1 MWQSK
6 ELCYNTAMLNNVE
19 TEAKFIIPD
28 LATFDA
34 LQKITGLDDFEAASI
49 GIKNI
54 VDRYLDTP
62 DKHLLQADFVCRIR
76 KAKNQQILTLKSSLK
91 AVTGEIHRRQEIEME
106 VNSDQ
111 PLAWAESEVKDLVL
125 GIVGQTPLQT
135 LFTLYQTRH
144 KFHVSSQEKLVIE
157 LSLDK
162 VCLHQPT
169 TIDYLGLE
177 AELIEAGTE
186 ADLTRFAE
194 ALQRVWPLEAD
205 PQSKFER
212 ALASLGPNA
221 YPK

>member
-1 MWQSK
+1 M
-6 ELCYNTAMLNNVE
+6 AMLNNVE

-28 LATFDA
+28 LTAFDA
-34 LQKITGLDDFEAASI
+34 LQQITHLDDFEI
-49 GIKNI
+49 TPLGVKDI

-62 DKHLLQADFVCRIR
+62 AKHLLQAGFVCRIR
-76 KAKNQQILTLKSSLK
+76 KAKEQQILTLKSSLK
-91 AVTGEIHRRQEIEME
+91 ATTDEFHRRQELEMV
-106 VNSDQ
+106 VNDDQ

-144 KFHVSSQEKLVIE
+144 KSHVSYQEKLVIE

-186 ADLTRFAE
+186 ADLTRFTE
-194 ALQRVWPLEAD
+194 TLQRVWPLEAD
-205 PQSKFER
+205 LKSKFER
-212 ALASLGPNA
+212 ALASLGPDA
-221 YPK
+221 FT